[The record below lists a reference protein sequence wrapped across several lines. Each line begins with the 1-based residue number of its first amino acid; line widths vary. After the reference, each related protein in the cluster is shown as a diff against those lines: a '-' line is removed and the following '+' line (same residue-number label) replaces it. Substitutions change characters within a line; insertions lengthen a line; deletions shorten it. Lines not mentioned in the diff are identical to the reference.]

1 MNNQGYIQQLNN
13 VNNHKPLKVRPC
25 FIRLLRDKDVD
36 QRTRKKYKK
45 NEAEVNIYNYQK
57 LL

>member
-13 VNNHKPLKVRPC
+13 AHNQKPLKVRPC

-45 NEAEVNIYNYQK
+45 NEAEVNIYN
-57 LL
+57 